1 MKPQLP
7 AEIELFIPDDVLR
20 YLYKFVPHLPKPKK
34 TPPHSPYCC
43 SVSPSMERDLRQ
55 IQYKTL
61 HGKSDMYLRDFDDFV
76 LR

>member
-7 AEIELFIPDDVLR
+7 PDIENLIPEDVLKHV
-20 YLYKFVPHLPKPKK
+20 YAFVPHLPKPKK
-34 TPPHSPYCC
+34 TIQATTYCC
-43 SVSPSMERDLRQ
+43 TVSPSMERDLRQ
-55 IQYKTL
+55 IQNKSL